1 MKRSEETVNRI
12 IQAALE
18 LFVRNGYHGTSIS
31 DITRKVGVTKGAL
44 YAHFNSKDEVLIRII
59 EEFEIRFIDELIR
72 SVSELSGNALA
83 KFHHAISFTSQFAA
97 QNQDLCVFLTFL
109 TTELNAD
116 VDFEP
121 ALKNVYRKFQDFISQ
136 LVRQGMQQ
144 GLFKEGLD
152 PDLAGLAFLA
162 VHDGLLHQ
170 WVLNRDRVDGEQ
182 FVRNFRKIFM
192 HGLVKHTPA

>member
-1 MKRSEETVNRI
+1 MKHSEETVNRI

-18 LFVRNGYHGTSIS
+18 LFVRNGYHGTSIR

-44 YAHFNSKDEVLIRII
+44 YAHFNSKDELLIRII

-72 SVSELSGNALA
+72 SVSEFPGNALA
-83 KFHHAISFTSQFAA
+83 KFQHAIGFTSQFAA

-121 ALKNVYRKFQDFISQ
+121 ALKKIYRTYQKFISQ
-136 LVRQGMQQ
+136 LVRQGIQQ
-144 GLFKEGLD
+144 GLFKEELD
-152 PDLAGLAFLA
+152 PDLTGLSFVA
-162 VHDGLLHQ
+162 VHDGMLHQ
-170 WVLNRDRVDGEQ
+170 WVLNRNHIDVEN
-182 FVRNFRKIFM
+182 FVTNFQKIFL
-192 HGLVKHTPA
+192 HGLMK

>member
-59 EEFEIRFIDELIR
+59 EEFESRFIDELIR
-72 SVSELSGNALA
+72 SVSDHPGNALA

-121 ALKNVYRKFQDFISQ
+121 ALKKVYRKYQRFISQ
-136 LVRQGMQQ
+136 LVQLGVQQ
-144 GLFKEGLD
+144 GLFKKELD
-152 PDLAGLAFLA
+152 PDLTGLSFVA
-162 VHDGLLHQ
+162 VHDGMLHQ
-170 WVLNRDRVDGEQ
+170 WVLNRNHIDVEK
-182 FVRNFRKIFM
+182 FVNNFQKIFL
-192 HGLVKHTPA
+192 HGLMK

>member
-1 MKRSEETVNRI
+1 MKRSTETVNRI

-44 YAHFNSKDEVLIRII
+44 YAHFNSKEAVLIRII

-72 SVSELSGNALA
+72 SVSDLPGNALA
-83 KFHHAISFTSQFAA
+83 KFHHAISFTSQFAT

-116 VDFEP
+116 ADFQP
-121 ALKNVYRKFQDFISQ
+121 TLKKVYRKYQKFISQ
-136 LVRQGMQQ
+136 LVRQGVQQ
-144 GLFKEGLD
+144 GLFKDELD
-152 PDLAGLAFLA
+152 PDLTGLSFVA
-162 VHDGLLHQ
+162 VHDGMLHQ
-170 WVLNRDRVDGEQ
+170 WVLNRNHIDVEK
-182 FVRNFRKIFM
+182 FVNNFQKIFL
-192 HGLVKHTPA
+192 HGLMK

>member
-72 SVSELSGNALA
+72 SVSEFPGNALA
-83 KFHHAISFTSQFAA
+83 KFQHAISFTSQFAA

-121 ALKNVYRKFQDFISQ
+121 ALKKIYRTYQKFISQ
-136 LVRQGMQQ
+136 LIQQGIQQ
-144 GLFKEGLD
+144 GLFKEELD
-152 PDLAGLAFLA
+152 PDLTGLSFVA
-162 VHDGLLHQ
+162 VHDGMLHQ
-170 WVLNRDRVDGEQ
+170 WVLNRNRIDVEN
-182 FVRNFRKIFM
+182 FVTNFQKIFLY
-192 HGLVKHTPA
+192 GLMK

>member
-72 SVSELSGNALA
+72 SVSELPGNALD

-121 ALKNVYRKFQDFISQ
+121 ALKNVYRTYQKFISQ
-136 LVRQGMQQ
+136 LVRQGVQQ
-144 GLFKEGLD
+144 GLFKEELD
-152 PDLAGLAFLA
+152 PDLTGLSFVA
-162 VHDGLLHQ
+162 VHDGMLHQ
-170 WVLNRDRVDGEQ
+170 WVLNRNHIDVEK
-182 FVRNFRKIFM
+182 FVKNFKKIFL
-192 HGLVKHTPA
+192 HGIMK